1 MARSK
6 ITKEQK
12 QQISALFQKGESKK
26 AIAKKINI
34 GYSTVCKLINK
45 TNTKH
50 KKGYGVNVSF
60 DDYEY
65 INEFANKRGINKNT
79 AFTEIVR
86 LAKRKCLFTWG

>member
-1 MARSK
+1 MGKSK

-12 QQISALFQKGESKK
+12 QQVSALFKQGESNK
-26 AIAKKINI
+26 AIAKKVNI
-34 GYSTVCKLINK
+34 GYSSVCKLTSKSRNE
-45 TNTKH
+45 H
-50 KKGYGVNVSF
+50 KKGYSINVSF

-65 INEFANKRGINKNT
+65 ITEFANKRGMSKNI